1 MKINLQRAIATAIGA
16 ESSTLRD
23 TSVMPTGGGLV
34 SAGAISS
41 FFDVSE
47 AVTLARPDRPGTPT
61 GVSIAHGYRAAV
73 LADSHRDDMEF
84 GHRSTF
90 SYPPAL
96 KSEQVSASVWNAW
109 FGSAKNASRA
119 AEILSRARVPEATLL
134 KRALCASLPTSIIT
148 MIATNPLLAHHYKDA
163 LSPAEYSATHPSCR
177 LDKNIQQMIGDRYE
191 VLRTLIGQLEAV
203 GISKEVVTA
212 WPFMATLYDNGCYGF
227 FHASAL
233 LWIAEL
239 RTKLITDGEVKGTDR
254 QRILLATNMLLTT
267 LPPRL
272 AALVVITTP
281 AFKDAVVHTPKL
293 FNLTACNLDPERSI
307 WDQIG
312 QEATQSTITYLMD
325 AASTVARLQPTT
337 DTQVALHDMEV
348 RQVIFSAMPRTM
360 QSLYLQFCRASA
372 LPKYERL
379 RAAFDRC
386 AQALEIKIDQGFL
399 TADLIGRSVDFN
411 APDVAASCVQRLKQ
425 LISDEDSSFD
435 VERFIDEGE
444 SRLAKIASLHD
455 KLADLTSVRS
465 AGNMLQVTNLAE
477 AVREEILSCQ
487 LWLNE
492 ALEASKSYVEAWES
506 FYRDLRSEVPALPI
520 LRKNAGKTQRI
531 DQEASAPISSTAA
544 KSESAVVKDLRGQ
557 LTTAEANE
565 AHLRE
570 ELRLS
575 RTEVHG
581 LRLKTDA
588 LNALAPIEGQI
599 VCDLELIR
607 RIAMRVDLSAGEVL
621 AYFAFIGGGRVEVL
635 KSAWRSVSGY
645 AAPFIHASRMID
657 LLDKL
662 VFEYL
667 PLIVKGTPDSKAR
680 QVFGTKAYKSEESD
694 STICDT
700 RMRKMREFE
709 HQGERRV
716 FERHLCVSNKCGRE
730 GMRLYFEVIKG
741 VAVIAYAGPHL
752 DVKRTN

>member
-16 ESSTLRD
+16 ESSTQCDSL
-23 TSVMPTGGGLV
+23 VMPTGSGLV

-41 FFDVSE
+41 FFDASE
-47 AVTLARPDRPGTPT
+47 NATLVVPDRPGAPAEVST
-61 GVSIAHGYRAAV
+61 GQGYRAAV
-73 LADSHRDDMEF
+73 LADSDRDDMEF

-96 KSEQVSASVWNAW
+96 KSEQVSGSVWNAW

-119 AEILSRARVPEATLL
+119 AEILSRARVPEATLM

-148 MIATNPLLAHHYKDA
+148 MIATNPLLVHHYKNA
-163 LSPAEYSATHPSCR
+163 LSPAEYSATHPACR
-177 LDKNIQQMIGDRYE
+177 LDKNIQQLIGDRYE
-191 VLRTLIGQLEAV
+191 VIRTLIVQLDAV

-212 WPFMATLYDNGCYGF
+212 WPFMATLYDNGCYGL

-239 RTKLITDGEVKGTDR
+239 RNKLIADGQIKGTDR
-254 QRILLATNMLLTT
+254 QRILLATNMLLNT

-281 AFKDAVVHTPKL
+281 AFKDAVVHTAKL
-293 FNLTACNLDPERSI
+293 FNLTACNLDHERSI

-312 QEATQSTITYLMD
+312 PEATQSTITYLMD
-325 AASTVARLQPTT
+325 AASAVARLQPTT
-337 DTQVALHDMEV
+337 DTQIALHDMEV

-360 QSLYLQFCRASA
+360 QSLYLQFCRVTA
-372 LPKYERL
+372 LPKYDRL
-379 RAAFDRC
+379 RATFDRC
-386 AQALEIKIDQGFL
+386 AQALEIKIDQRFL
-399 TADLIGRSVDFN
+399 TADLIGRPVDFN
-411 APDVAASCVQRLKQ
+411 APDVAVSCVQRLKQ
-425 LISDEDSSFD
+425 LISDENSSFPI
-435 VERFIDEGE
+435 ERFVDECE

-465 AGNMLQVTNLAE
+465 AGNMLQVTKLAE
-477 AVREEILSCQ
+477 AVREAILSCQ

-492 ALEASKSYVEAWES
+492 AVEASKSYVEAWES
-506 FYRDLRSEVPALPI
+506 FYRDLRSEMPAQPVS
-520 LRKNAGKTQRI
+520 KTKAGRTQSS
-531 DQEASAPISSTAA
+531 DPMTSAPIDTTVV
-544 KSESAVVKDLRGQ
+544 KSESAVVKDLRSQ

-570 ELRLS
+570 ELRVS
-575 RTEVHG
+575 RAEVHG

-588 LNALAPIEGQI
+588 LNALAPVEGQI

-607 RIAMRVDLSAGEVL
+607 RVAMRTDLSAGEVL

-645 AAPFIHASRMID
+645 AAPFSYASRMVE
-657 LLDKL
+657 LLNKL

-667 PLIVKGTPDSKAR
+667 PLIVKGTPDSQAR
-680 QVFGTKAYKSEESD
+680 QVFSPKAYKSEESD
-694 STICDT
+694 ATICDT

-730 GMRLYFEVIKG
+730 GMRLYFEVING
-741 VAVIAYAGPHL
+741 VVVIAYAGPHL